1 MPGGSDHHGRLAS
14 STKHCS
20 KSELRGVRYRPQCD
34 FEIIANEDFLEQVAV
49 VSNHDSSAHDG
60 IHWSEFTI
68 DTLDEDAWVA
78 TYDVAEAVNKRTSDV
93 QVGRRVD
100 NEREDTWNSAME
112 IM

>member
-14 STKHCS
+14 STKRRS

-100 NEREDTWNSAME
+100 NEREDTWNGVT
-112 IM
+112 